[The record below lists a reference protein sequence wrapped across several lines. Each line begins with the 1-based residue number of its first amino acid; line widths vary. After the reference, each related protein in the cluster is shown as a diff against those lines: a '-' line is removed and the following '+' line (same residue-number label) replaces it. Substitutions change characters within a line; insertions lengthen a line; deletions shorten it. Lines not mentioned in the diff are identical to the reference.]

1 LPIKDRPKC
10 TYCGKP
16 LHPRVYQVWEKQT
29 DEHGTCA
36 VPVPREFLGYGDGF
50 SCGPLHGY
58 KWALHTAPPN
68 REWHYH
74 GQEGL
79 DMEKLFFSSC
89 SHTPYIHAAED
100 EWPEIPCCVQPTVT

>member
-1 LPIKDRPKC
+1 MPIKDRPKS

-58 KWALHTAPPN
+58 KWALHTLHQIVN
-68 REWHYH
+68 
-74 GQEGL
+74 G
-79 DMEKLFFSSC
+79 
-89 SHTPYIHAAED
+89 TI
-100 EWPEIPCCVQPTVT
+100 TVKKVWT